1 MLVGGRDFGRCPLAA
16 HLPTALWPTANKP
29 VLAHLLDHLA
39 EAGFGHA
46 AVCCAKD
53 DATAVGAVCR
63 DAALKAVLVMEELT
77 AGTAGC
83 LRDAVGSDPGDLI
96 LVLSAGMLA
105 PPALEDL
112 IEAHQAGGGELTV
125 VFNPG
130 GGRDG
135 SPGSPAEIYLC
146 RPEILRHI
154 PRGGYCDIKEGLI
167 PSILRAGGTIH
178 PVVLDRDVGN
188 FHNRTGYLD
197 ALEVLFHQEMP
208 VGRSATPFGRS
219 SEAPVLTGAEA
230 VIHPTARICG
240 PALIG
245 DHARLAEGVVVVG
258 PALIGPNVAVGAQSV
273 VVRSAL
279 WADAQVGARC
289 EVRESIVDCRA
300 VLPDGAQVVERSA
313 APSLSARASC
323 VGRWAARVPKLVPCS
338 PRRLAYAAG
347 GVLILAANVGR
358 WAVRA
363 PKLVLR
369 SARQLASAAGS
380 VLILAAYVGRWAVRA
395 PKLVLRSARQL
406 AYAAG
411 GVVILAAYVG
421 RWVARVP
428 KLVPCSTRQLAY
440 GAGGVIVLAA
450 FLWSYWPTFADLIA
464 VWRRSDEY
472 SSGLLVPFL
481 AAYVLWLR
489 RQDLWSTPVRPAL
502 FFGIGAFLFA
512 QAVRAGGLDFYSS
525 AERLSVILSL
535 AALVLLVL
543 GWRYL
548 GKVAT
553 VLVFLCLM
561 LPWPNRIQSAITL
574 PLQRWSTTSAVFCL
588 ELVGYEVRQDGNVI
602 RIGDATVAV
611 AEACN
616 GLRMIMA
623 FFVISGLVVLL
634 VKRTWWEKLV
644 ILASS
649 LPIAFLCN
657 TLRLATTALFFTFI
671 KSRTWEQRFH
681 DWGGYAMMPLAL
693 ALVVGELWL
702 LARLTTP
709 PMEFEPAIISR
720 RHTPHVSDP

>member
-1 MLVGGRDFGRCPLAA
+1 MNIVKEMTSGNPFHGLEVRAVVLVGGRDFGRCPLAA
-16 HLPTALWPTANKP
+16 HLPTALWPRANKP

-39 EAGFGHA
+39 EAGLGQA
-46 AVCCAKD
+46 AVCCARD
-53 DATAVGAVCR
+53 DAAAVEAVCQ
-63 DAALKAVLVMEELT
+63 DAARKAVLVIEELT

-105 PPALEDL
+105 PPAIEGL
-112 IEAHQAGGGELTV
+112 IEAHQAGGAALTM

-130 GGRDG
+130 RGREA
-135 SPGSPAEIYLC
+135 SPGRPAEIYLC
-146 RPEILRHI
+146 RPEILHHV
-154 PRGGYCDIKEGLI
+154 PRAGYCDIKEGLI

-188 FHNRTGYLD
+188 FHNRTGYLG
-197 ALEVLFHQEMP
+197 ALEVLFHQEP
-208 VGRSATPFGRS
+208 PEGISALPCGRSP
-219 SEAPVLTGAEA
+219 EVPVLMGAGA

-258 PALIGPNVAVGAQSV
+258 PALIGPNVAVGAESV

-300 VLPDGAQVVERSA
+300 VLLDGAQVVERSA
-313 APSLSARASC
+313 SPSLLDRGSY
-323 VGRWAARVPKLVPCS
+323 VGRWAARVPKLAPC
-338 PRRLAYAAG
+338 
-347 GVLILAANVGR
+347 
-358 WAVRA
+358 
-363 PKLVLR
+363 
-369 SARQLASAAGS
+369 
-380 VLILAAYVGRWAVRA
+380 
-395 PKLVLRSARQL
+395 SARQL

-411 GVVILAAYVG
+411 GVLI
-421 RWVARVP
+421 
-428 KLVPCSTRQLAY
+428 
-440 GAGGVIVLAA
+440 LAA

-464 VWRRSDEY
+464 AWRRSDEY

-489 RQDLWSTPVRPAL
+489 RQDLRSTPVQPAL
-502 FFGIGAFLFA
+502 FLGLGAFLFA
-512 QAVRAGGLDFYSS
+512 QMVRAVGLDFYSS

-543 GWRYL
+543 GWKHL
-548 GKVAT
+548 GRVAT
-553 VLVFLCLM
+553 VLLFLCLM
-561 LPWPNRIQSAITL
+561 LPWPNRIQNAITL

-602 RIGDATVAV
+602 HIGDASVAV

-671 KSRTWEQRFH
+671 TGEKWEQRFH

-709 PMEFEPAIISR
+709 PMELEPAIISR

>member
-1 MLVGGRDFGRCPLAA
+1 LETAKTLTSKDRFRGLEVRAVVLVGGRDFGRCPLAA
-16 HLPTALWPTANKP
+16 HLPTALWPRANKP
-29 VLAHLLDHLA
+29 VLVHLLDHLA

-46 AVCCAKD
+46 AVCCAKE
-53 DATAVGAVCR
+53 DAAAVGAVCQG
-63 DAALKAVLVMEELT
+63 AALKAVLVTEELT

-83 LRDAVGSDPGDLI
+83 LRDAVGSDPGDLV

-105 PPALEDL
+105 PPAIEDL
-112 IEAHQAGGGELTV
+112 IEAHQAGRAELTV
-125 VFNPG
+125 VFNRGPDRG
-130 GGRDG
+130 A

-146 RPEILRHI
+146 RPEILHHI
-154 PRGGYCDIKEGLI
+154 PRAGYCDIKEGLI
-167 PSILRAGGTIH
+167 PSILRAGGAIH

-188 FHNRTGYLD
+188 FHNRTGYLG
-197 ALEVLFHQEMP
+197 ALEALFHQEAP
-208 VGRSATPFGRS
+208 DSLSALPSGRSP
-219 SEAPVLTGAEA
+219 EAPVLTGAEA
-230 VIHPTARICG
+230 IIHPTARICG

-245 DHARLAEGVVVVG
+245 DHAQLAEGVVVVG

-279 WADAQVGARC
+279 WADVQVGARC

-300 VLPDGAQVVERSA
+300 VLPDGARVVERSTS
-313 APSLSARASC
+313 PSLSARAS
-323 VGRWAARVPKLVPCS
+323 
-338 PRRLAYAAG
+338 
-347 GVLILAANVGR
+347 
-358 WAVRA
+358 
-363 PKLVLR
+363 
-369 SARQLASAAGS
+369 
-380 VLILAAYVGRWAVRA
+380 
-395 PKLVLRSARQL
+395 
-406 AYAAG
+406 
-411 GVVILAAYVG
+411 YVG

-428 KLVPCSTRQLAY
+428 KLVPCSARQVAYAAGSVLILVAFAGRWAARVPKLVPCSTRQFAY
-440 GAGGVIVLAA
+440 AAGGVLILAA
-450 FLWSYWPTFADLIA
+450 FLWSYWPTFTDLIA
-464 VWRRSDEY
+464 VWHRSDEY

-489 RQDLWSTPVRPAL
+489 RQDWWPTPVQPAL

-512 QAVRAGGLDFYSS
+512 QAVRAIGLDFYSS

-543 GWRYL
+543 GWKYL
-548 GKVAT
+548 GRVAT
-553 VLVFLCLM
+553 VLLFLCLM
-561 LPWPNRIQSAITL
+561 LPWPNRIQNAITL

-602 RIGDATVAV
+602 HIGDASVAV

-623 FFVISGLVVLL
+623 FFVISGLVALL
-634 VKRTWWEKLV
+634 VKRTWWEKLA

-671 KSRTWEQRFH
+671 KGEEWEQRFH

-709 PMEFEPAIISR
+709 PAQLEPAIISR
-720 RHTPHVSDP
+720 RHAPHVSDP